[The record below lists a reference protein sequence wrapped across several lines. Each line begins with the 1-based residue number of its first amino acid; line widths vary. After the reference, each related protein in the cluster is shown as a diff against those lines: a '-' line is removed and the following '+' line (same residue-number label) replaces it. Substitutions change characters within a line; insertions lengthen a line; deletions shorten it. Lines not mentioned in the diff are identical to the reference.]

1 MSQAPQRSA
10 LSGPALVRLLARLA
24 EVDVAESRQ
33 SLADRLS
40 QWLGWTDAIALS
52 SALNGAPPAV
62 AGGARA
68 FGRAEEDECT
78 RVRRSLV
85 SAIAGDSVFAGA
97 RRRGSPSF
105 SAPGAPMAASRVAVD
120 TPADYAVFRQ
130 RYLALQQSMET
141 AIGTLRG
148 RLRALLATQAPALAR
163 LAVVDAVMERA
174 LGERERTLLGAVP
187 GLLGG
192 HFERLREAEKRR
204 VAAIEAQ
211 AEAAAQADAD
221 AVTQG
226 DADTAAQTGAS
237 ADAADAGMAP
247 GPQPVADVE
256 AGAQQAAQLQPQ
268 SAPAAVGTSAMQRQS
283 AAAEAQTVATTAVAA
298 AAAQPR
304 PAPAHTEAPAHARVA
319 AVPPPTATTA
329 TQHTAPVAP
338 DAWLDVFRK
347 DMQSVLLA
355 ELDVRFQPVE
365 GLLAALRAC

>member
-1 MSQAPQRSA
+1 MLQAPQRSA
-10 LSGPALVRLLARLA
+10 LSGPALVRLLARLVEA
-24 EVDVAESRQ
+24 DVAESRQ

-52 SALNGAPPAV
+52 SALDGKPPAV

-68 FGRAEEDECT
+68 FGRAEEEECT

-85 SAIAGDSVFAGA
+85 SAIASDSVLAGS
-97 RRRGSPSF
+97 RRRGSSSLSARM
-105 SAPGAPMAASRVAVD
+105 SAPRVAVD
-120 TPADYAVFRQ
+120 TQTDYAVFRQ

-192 HFERLREAEKRR
+192 HFERLKEGEARR
-204 VAAIEAQ
+204 VAE
-211 AEAAAQADAD
+211 AEATDA
-221 AVTQG
+221 
-226 DADTAAQTGAS
+226 S
-237 ADAADAGMAP
+237 N
-247 GPQPVADVE
+247 
-256 AGAQQAAQLQPQ
+256 
-268 SAPAAVGTSAMQRQS
+268 
-283 AAAEAQTVATTAVAA
+283 AAAPLAS
-298 AAAQPR
+298 
-304 PAPAHTEAPAHARVA
+304 
-319 AVPPPTATTA
+319 
-329 TQHTAPVAP
+329 
-338 DAWLDVFRK
+338 DAWLDAFGK

>member
-1 MSQAPQRSA
+1 MLQAPQRHA

-24 EVDVAESRQ
+24 EADVAESRQ

-52 SALNGAPPAV
+52 SALDGKPPAV

-85 SAIAGDSVFAGA
+85 SAIASDSVLAGS
-97 RRRGSPSF
+97 RRRGLAPS
-105 SAPGAPMAASRVAVD
+105 SAQRFVPPVAVD
-120 TPADYAVFRQ
+120 TQTEYAVFRQ

-141 AIGTLRG
+141 AIGALRG

-192 HFERLREAEKRR
+192 HFERLREGEKRR
-204 VAAIEAQ
+204 LAEAQ
-211 AEAAAQADAD
+211 AQAE
-221 AVTQG
+221 
-226 DADTAAQTGAS
+226 S
-237 ADAADAGMAP
+237 
-247 GPQPVADVE
+247 
-256 AGAQQAAQLQPQ
+256 
-268 SAPAAVGTSAMQRQS
+268 
-283 AAAEAQTVATTAVAA
+283 
-298 AAAQPR
+298 
-304 PAPAHTEAPAHARVA
+304 
-319 AVPPPTATTA
+319 
-329 TQHTAPVAP
+329 

-347 DMQSVLLA
+347 DLQSVLLA

>member
-1 MSQAPQRSA
+1 MLQAPQRSA

-24 EVDVAESRQ
+24 EADVAESRQ

-52 SALNGAPPAV
+52 SALNAKPPAV
-62 AGGARA
+62 AAGARA
-68 FGRAEEDECT
+68 FGQAEEDECT

-85 SAIAGDSVFAGA
+85 NAIASDSVLAGS
-97 RRRGSPSF
+97 RRRGS
-105 SAPGAPMAASRVAVD
+105 AASSARMSAHAAIG
-120 TPADYAVFRQ
+120 TQADYAVFRQ

-187 GLLGG
+187 GLLGA
-192 HFERLREAEKRR
+192 HFERSRAG
-204 VAAIEAQ
+204 
-211 AEAAAQADAD
+211 AEAANTTPSVDIQLEVASVQAN
-221 AVTQG
+221 
-226 DADTAAQTGAS
+226 
-237 ADAADAGMAP
+237 
-247 GPQPVADVE
+247 
-256 AGAQQAAQLQPQ
+256 
-268 SAPAAVGTSAMQRQS
+268 
-283 AAAEAQTVATTAVAA
+283 AAASG
-298 AAAQPR
+298 
-304 PAPAHTEAPAHARVA
+304 
-319 AVPPPTATTA
+319 
-329 TQHTAPVAP
+329 
-338 DAWLDVFRK
+338 AWLDAFRK

>member
-1 MSQAPQRSA
+1 MVQAPQRSA

-24 EVDVAESRQ
+24 EADVAESRL

-52 SALNGAPPAV
+52 SALDGKPPAA

-85 SAIAGDSVFAGA
+85 SAIATDSVLAGE
-97 RRRGSPSF
+97 RRRGSTPS
-105 SAPGAPMAASRVAVD
+105 SAPRVGID
-120 TPADYAVFRQ
+120 TQADYAVFRQ

-148 RLRALLATQAPALAR
+148 RLRARLATQGPALAR

-192 HFERLREAEKRR
+192 HFERLRAGEQRR
-204 VAAIEAQ
+204 LTE
-211 AEAAAQADAD
+211 
-221 AVTQG
+221 
-226 DADTAAQTGAS
+226 
-237 ADAADAGMAP
+237 
-247 GPQPVADVE
+247 
-256 AGAQQAAQLQPQ
+256 
-268 SAPAAVGTSAMQRQS
+268 
-283 AAAEAQTVATTAVAA
+283 AEAQTEVAA
-298 AAAQPR
+298 DADTTRQR
-304 PAPAHTEAPAHARVA
+304 PAEGEAGAHSMQPQPALAHADSNVAGSRVA
-319 AVPPPTATTA
+319 PLAS
-329 TQHTAPVAP
+329 
-338 DAWLDVFRK
+338 DAWLDAFRK

-365 GLLAALRAC
+365 GLLAALRTC